1 MATLFLDRAQLELR
15 TDGSALAVYEN
26 GRRCSTVPLNLLD
39 RVVIQGRQTRLES
52 GVLLKLAEAGA
63 ATVFLSARG
72 SRQVALVLGPRHN
85 DAAVR
90 IAQTMRLG
98 DADHCTG
105 WSRGLVAAKLRRQH
119 ALLEQCEQ
127 RRPDARKALF
137 AARETLDGI
146 WAKVPDAPSV
156 ESLRGMEG
164 AAARA
169 YFAGL
174 GAVFPP
180 SVGFNGR
187 NRRPPR
193 DPVNACLSLGY
204 TLMHFD
210 AVRAAHAAGLDP
222 LIGFYHRPSF
232 GRESLASDLIEPIRP
247 LVDAWVWNCFGPRR
261 SGMTTSAART
271 GRACSARPDADI
283 SSAIGSRSRADTAA
297 GCGCIV
303 VSSPGTCVA
312 RGPVGWNPAR
322 KTCRSIPDAA
332 QGKHGVSQHLPL
344 GRATGGGAVAS
355 LLAPQCSRQ
364 LADLLRHRGPKAR
377 RCGCTGSSSALRSRC
392 SARCSFSRAAGLTW
406 RGDCR
411 TSLP

>member
-98 DADHCTG
+98 DAGYCAD
-105 WSRGLVAAKLRRQH
+105 WARGLVAAKLRRQH
-119 ALLEQCEQ
+119 ALLVQYEQ
-127 RRPDARKALF
+127 RRPDARKVLF
-137 AARETLDGI
+137 AARATLDGI

-247 LVDAWVWNCFGPRR
+247 LVDAWVWELFRTETLRDDHFSRENGACLLGKAGRGHFFGHWEPFARR
-261 SGMTTSAART
+261 HR
-271 GRACSARPDADI
+271 RWLRLH
-283 SSAIGSRSRADTAA
+283 
-297 GCGCIV
+297 CG
-303 VSSPGTCVA
+303 
-312 RGPVGWNPAR
+312 
-322 KTCRSIPDAA
+322 
-332 QGKHGVSQHLPL
+332 
-344 GRATGGGAVAS
+344 
-355 LLAPQCSRQ
+355 Q
-364 LADLLRHRGPKAR
+364 LARDLR
-377 RCGCTGSSSALRSRC
+377 REG
-392 SARCSFSRAAGLTW
+392 AGWLEP
-406 RGDCR
+406 GAEDVPVD
-411 TSLP
+411 S

>member
-15 TDGSALAVYEN
+15 TDGGTLAVYEN

-39 RVVIQGRQTRLES
+39 RVVVQGRQTRLES

-98 DADHCTG
+98 DADYCAG

-119 ALLEQCEQ
+119 ALLVQCEQ
-127 RRPDARKALF
+127 RRPDARQALF
-137 AARETLDGI
+137 TARATLDGI
-146 WAKVPDAPSV
+146 RAQLAETPPV

-180 SVGFNGR
+180 SVGFKGR

-247 LVDAWVWNCFGPRR
+247 LLDAWVWELFRTETLRDDHFNRENGACLLGKAGRERFYVRWE
-261 SGMTTSAART
+261 SFART
-271 GRACSARPDADI
+271 HRRWLRVRCGQLARDLRREGAGWMEADAD
-283 SSAIGSRSRADTAA
+283 RE
-297 GCGCIV
+297 
-303 VSSPGTCVA
+303 
-312 RGPVGWNPAR
+312 
-322 KTCRSIPDAA
+322 
-332 QGKHGVSQHLPL
+332 PL
-344 GRATGGGAVAS
+344 DS
-355 LLAPQCSRQ
+355 
-364 LADLLRHRGPKAR
+364 
-377 RCGCTGSSSALRSRC
+377 
-392 SARCSFSRAAGLTW
+392 
-406 RGDCR
+406 
-411 TSLP
+411 